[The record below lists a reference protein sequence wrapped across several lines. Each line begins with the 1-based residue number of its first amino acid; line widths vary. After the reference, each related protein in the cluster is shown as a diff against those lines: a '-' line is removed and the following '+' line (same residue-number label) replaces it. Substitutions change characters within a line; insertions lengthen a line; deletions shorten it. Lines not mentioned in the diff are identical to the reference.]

1 MGYSKESERQNEVL
15 RDLLSGKEHTKKYVQ
30 VGYEG
35 KSKEKGDIK
44 SELTDIMATVRMPWF
59 CPSCKKAMKKKLDD
73 KFWRINGHCFDCQI
87 EMENKLRINGEFEQY
102 AKKKINDNKKSYLK
116 DLKQSIDEFEQTEGK
131 AEFLNSV
138 GVNTPELEKEKWEM
152 GEVQFSKIIEEAR
165 EYITK
170 LEEAIDEESKEL
182 DTA

>member
-1 MGYSKESERQNEVL
+1 MDK
-15 RDLLSGKEHTKKYVQ
+15 
-30 VGYEG
+30 
-35 KSKEKGDIK
+35 KEKNNHLLNGMI
-44 SELTDIMATVRMPWF
+44 IQF
-59 CPSCKKAMKKKLDD
+59 KKTK
-73 KFWRINGHCFDCQI
+73 
-87 EMENKLRINGEFEQY
+87 
-102 AKKKINDNKKSYLK
+102 
-116 DLKQSIDEFEQTEGK
+116 SIDEFEQTEGK